1 MYNLLEDYVRYL
13 KNTQQASSNTL
24 EAYEHDVVRFI
35 DFLVS
40 ENIESFDLVDN
51 YVVRTFIAKLRL
63 GEISDV
69 KISDNSLARNISSLR
84 SFFYYLVEFK
94 EFDKNPFVHVKQI
107 KQKQQIPEF
116 LYFNEIEQL
125 LDSIVVVDFWSL
137 RNRLMFEMMYGCGL
151 RVSEVANLQV
161 RNINIS
167 ERYVQIVGKG
177 NKERIVP
184 FHPMIKKLLIEYL
197 AEYNQ
202 RNLVHDYVFINNR
215 NKQLTTR
222 GIQYTLE
229 QVTVKSGLNKH
240 VSPHML
246 RHSFATHLLDNG
258 ADIKVVQ
265 DLLGHENI
273 STTQIYTHVSIEKLV
288 DVYQNAHPRSKLK

>member
-1 MYNLLEDYVRYL
+1 MYKLLEDYVKYL
-13 KNTQQASSNTL
+13 KNTQQASDNTL
-24 EAYEHDVVRFI
+24 EAYEHDVLRFI
-35 DFLVS
+35 EFLLS
-40 ENIESFDLVDN
+40 EDIGSFDLVDN

-63 GEISDV
+63 GEIADV

-84 SFFYYLVEFK
+84 SFFYFLVEFK
-94 EFDKNPFVHVKQI
+94 GFDKNPFVHIKQI

-116 LYFNEIEQL
+116 LYFNEVEQL
-125 LDSIVVVDFWSL
+125 LDSIEVNDFWSL

-161 RNINIS
+161 RNINVK
-167 ERYVQIVGKG
+167 ERYIQVIGKG
-177 NKERIVP
+177 KKERIVP
-184 FHPMIKKLLIEYL
+184 FHPLIQQLLVEYL

-202 RNLVHDYVFINNR
+202 KNLEHDYIFINNR
-215 NKQLTTR
+215 NKQLTPR

-229 QVTVKSGLNKH
+229 KVTNASKLDKH

-258 ADIKVVQ
+258 ADIKIVQ
-265 DLLGHENI
+265 ELLGHENI

-288 DVYQNAHPRSKLK
+288 DVYQNAHPRNK